1 MAKRRYA
8 FDEAKIARYAKEG
21 RGTGRGSAYRPWL
34 TVQDVPSLGL
44 CSRIH
49 GFKSRREHH
58 LLSNLESALFQILEW
73 SDIVVDVREQFPL
86 DREVTRMLATE
97 MGIAH
102 PRDVE
107 TGTDLVM
114 TTDFVVDVR
123 VGQDVEERALAVKPA
138 DELVKPRILEKLE
151 LERRYWRRESVSWH
165 VVTDR
170 DLPRERA
177 KTLRWLH
184 EMRSLNH
191 MEGHYPDYWRDRCER
206 FLAQL
211 QQVRGG
217 LIEHFLR
224 SLEECDGF
232 SPGEPMTVLRHLAA
246 NRVIGID
253 LDRPFSSKD
262 PIDHLRILQRKLPLQ
277 QEVA

>member
-8 FDEAKIARYAKEG
+8 IDEAKIARYFKEG
-21 RGTGRGSAYRPWL
+21 RGTGHGGTYRPWL

-49 GFKSRREHH
+49 GLKSGREHH
-58 LLSNLESALFQILEW
+58 LLSNLESALFHILEW
-73 SDIVVDVREQFPL
+73 SEIVVDIREQFPL

-102 PRDVE
+102 PRDVK

-123 VGQDVEERALAVKPA
+123 IGQDIQERALAVKPA
-138 DELVKPRILEKLE
+138 DELAKPRTLEKLE
-151 LERRYWRRESVSWH
+151 LDRRYWLRQSVPWH

-170 DLPRERA
+170 DLPRERV

-184 EMRSLNH
+184 EMRSLDH
-191 MEGHYPDYWRDRCER
+191 LEGRYPDYWRDRCDR
-206 FLAQL
+206 LLAQL

-217 LIEHFLR
+217 LIEHFLH

-262 PIDHLRILQRKLPLQ
+262 SIDHLRILQRELPPQ

>member
-49 GFKSRREHH
+49 GFKSGREHH

-123 VGQDVEERALAVKPA
+123 VGQDVEVRALAVKPA
-138 DELVKPRILEKLE
+138 DELAKPRILEKLE
-151 LERRYWRRESVSWH
+151 LERRYWRRECVPWH

-170 DLPRERA
+170 DLPRERV
-177 KTLRWLH
+177 KTLHWLH
-184 EMRSLNH
+184 EMRSLDH
-191 MEGHYPDYWRDRCER
+191 IEGRHPDYWQDRCAR
-206 FLAQL
+206 FLARL
-211 QQVRGG
+211 QQVRSG
-217 LIEHFLR
+217 LIEHFLC

-232 SPGEPMTVLRHLAA
+232 SSGEPMTVLRHLVAT
-246 NRVIGID
+246 RVIGID

-262 PIDHLRILQRKLPLQ
+262 PVDHLCILQRKLPLQ